1 MIFLSRRP
9 TVKKLADETKY
20 DLNYLKSHTLQPQWF
35 KILKVFILLGVLVG
49 YYLLFGWQAMLIF
62 CVTFFTL
69 MLMVHFTYRT
79 KTNKYTTSWL
89 DFVVIQEGEKLKTKR
104 IGKYYYSAVIMSA
117 IIAFLVSQI
126 LK

>member
-1 MIFLSRRP
+1 M
-9 TVKKLADETKY
+9 KKLADETKY

-35 KILKVFILLGVLVG
+35 KTLKVFILLGVLVG
-49 YYLLFGWQAMLIF
+49 YYLLFGWQATLLF

-69 MLMVHFTYRT
+69 MLMVHFTYRA

-117 IIAFLVSQI
+117 IIAFLVSQV
-126 LK
+126 LT

>member
-1 MIFLSRRP
+1 M
-9 TVKKLADETKY
+9 KKLADETKY

-49 YYLLFGWQAMLIF
+49 YYLLFGWQATLIF
-62 CVTFFTL
+62 CVTFSTL

-117 IIAFLVSQI
+117 LIAFLVSQI
-126 LK
+126 LQ